1 MTSSED
7 IFARTRLLVG
17 DEGIKR
23 LAAAR
28 VILFGAGGVGSWC
41 AEALVRSGIG
51 HLTVVDQDVVA
62 ASNVNRQ
69 LMATSENIGR
79 VKVEVLC
86 ERLLAINPNASV
98 TALYEHFSAENAD
111 AFALSSYDYVLDAI
125 DSLKD
130 KAALIL
136 AACDSTATFFCSMGA
151 ARKIDPRNVRVCEF
165 WDVRGDPLGHYLRKR
180 FRQAA
185 RAAANADLPVDG
197 KIYPSKRF
205 LCVYDEDVLDNQG
218 SSGDTLNGT
227 FAHIT
232 GIFGL
237 TLAGLVIQ
245 DICK

>member
-1 MTSSED
+1 MTAGED
-7 IFARTRLLVG
+7 IFARIRLLVG
-17 DEGIKR
+17 DEGMSR

-51 HLTVVDQDVVA
+51 HLTIVDQDVVA

-69 LMATSENIGR
+69 LMATSGNIGQ
-79 VKVEVLC
+79 VKVEALR
-86 ERLLAINPNASV
+86 ERLLAINPSACV
-98 TALYEHFSAENAD
+98 TALHEHFSSVNAD
-111 AFALSSYDYVLDAI
+111 SFDLSSYDYVIDAI
-125 DSLKD
+125 DSLQD

-136 AACDSTATFFCSMGA
+136 AACDSSATFFCSMGA
-151 ARKIDPRNVRVCEF
+151 ARKIDPRNIRVSEF
-165 WDVRGDPLGHYLRKR
+165 WDVRGDPLGHHLRKR

-218 SSGDTLNGT
+218 SSDDTLNGT

-237 TLAGLVIQ
+237 TLAGLVLQ